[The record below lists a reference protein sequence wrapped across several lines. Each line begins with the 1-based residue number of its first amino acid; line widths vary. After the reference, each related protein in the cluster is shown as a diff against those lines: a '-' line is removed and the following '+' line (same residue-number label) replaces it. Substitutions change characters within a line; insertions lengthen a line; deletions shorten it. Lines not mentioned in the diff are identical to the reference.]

1 MSKYHTC
8 SALFNIFT
16 SIANESFL
24 ELYFVYD
31 KVDRYSHSDNANVA
45 INEGH
50 GIVLGDILSEN
61 QMKFFKILYVLVFS
75 NNQICHDDV

>member
-1 MSKYHTC
+1 MT
-8 SALFNIFT
+8 
-16 SIANESFL
+16 
-24 ELYFVYD
+24 
-31 KVDRYSHSDNANVA
+31 KVDEYSHSDNAIVA

-75 NNQICHDDV
+75 NNQFCHDDVALI